1 MNILQHLPESKH
13 GPVLVTLNP
22 PFPPDP
28 LKTLGRWT
36 YTHPMMT
43 AESVSSQ
50 PILPSIQN
58 KRHISYAG
66 AWTKYGFHEDGF
78 TSAMR
83 LVTAPPFSVKPPFPV
98 RPAHRGVE
106 NKDMVEETLS
116 VVLGAMQMVL
126 LGAEP
131 VWKWVVILAVV
142 VLGLV
147 GKLAE
152 ALHLDPVVNEVERLR
167 VCWEGSESEESRK
180 RR

>member
-50 PILPSIQN
+50 PLLPSIQN
-58 KRHISYAG
+58 RRHISYAG

-83 LVTAPPFSVKPPFPV
+83 LVTAPPFSVKPPFPFM
-98 RPAHRGVE
+98 PAHRAVE
-106 NKDMVEETLS
+106 KKDMVEETLS
-116 VVLGAMQMVL
+116 AVLGSMQMVL
-126 LGAEP
+126 LNAEP
-131 VWKWVVILAVV
+131 VWQWVVVLAVV
-142 VLGLV
+142 VLDV
-147 GKLAE
+147 VRKLAE
-152 ALHLDPVVNEVERLR
+152 ALRLEPVVNEVERLR
-167 VCWEGSESEESRK
+167 VCWEGSEESRK

>member
-36 YTHPMMT
+36 YTHPM
-43 AESVSSQ
+43 
-50 PILPSIQN
+50 SIQN
-58 KRHISYAG
+58 RRHISYAG

-83 LVTAPPFSVKPPFPV
+83 LVTAPPFSVKPPFPFM
-98 RPAHRGVE
+98 PAHRAVE
-106 NKDMVEETLS
+106 KKDMVEETLS
-116 VVLGAMQMVL
+116 AVLGSMQMVL
-126 LGAEP
+126 LNAEP
-131 VWKWVVILAVV
+131 VWQWVVVLAVV
-142 VLGLV
+142 VLDV
-147 GKLAE
+147 VRKLAE
-152 ALHLDPVVNEVERLR
+152 ALRLEPVVNEVERLR
-167 VCWEGSESEESRK
+167 VCWEGSEESRK

>member
-28 LKTLGRWT
+28 HKTLGSWD

-106 NKDMVEETLS
+106 KKDMVEETLRA
-116 VVLGAMQMVL
+116 VLGAMQMAL
-126 LGAEP
+126 QSAEP
-131 VWKWVVILAVV
+131 VWKWVVILAVM
-142 VLGLV
+142 VLSLV
-147 GKLAE
+147 GKVAE
-152 ALHLDPVVNEVERLR
+152 PLRLEPVVNEVERLR
-167 VCWEGSESEESRK
+167 VCWEGSEESRK
-180 RR
+180 GR